1 MSVDHLTAGPDGSE
15 EPGNPSPGNRRPDDR
30 QGPAN
35 RRPPGT
41 VRIGQIGGVDV
52 LVRSSWLLVAAL
64 IAVTFGP
71 AAERA
76 VPGLGG
82 WKYVAGLAF
91 AVLLYLSVLV
101 HEASHALMAKR
112 YGLPVT
118 SITLHFLGGV
128 TEIQGEPDTPGRE
141 FGISVVGPL
150 TSIAV
155 GLVALPLGLLAPDG
169 SLLGVVGFALAFT
182 NLLVGGL
189 NLVPGLPLDG
199 GRVLR
204 AGVWKLTG
212 NPHQGTIVAGWG
224 GRVAAVLVLLYPV
237 VREAVLQQPRN
248 IIDYVFAFVI
258 ASFLWG
264 GATAAIRSAR
274 IRRRLPALQA
284 RNLARRTLAV
294 PHDMPLA
301 EAVRRAHDAQAG
313 SIVVLDSSGRPDAI
327 VNEAAV
333 LATPEDRRPWL
344 PVSAVSRSL
353 EPGLTFSADMS
364 GEPLIQ
370 AMQRAPASE
379 YLLLDGDGSI
389 FGVLVTDDVDRAFA
403 AGT

>member
-1 MSVDHLTAGPDGSE
+1 MDHRTAGPDDSE
-15 EPGNPSPGNRRPDDR
+15 KPGLER
-30 QGPAN
+30 QTS

-41 VRIGQIGGVDV
+41 LRIGQIGGVDV

-71 AAERA
+71 TVEDVA
-76 VPGLGG
+76 PGLGG

-91 AVLLYLSVLV
+91 AVLLYLSVLL

-155 GLVALPLGLLAPDG
+155 GLLAIPLALVSPEQSLLAVAAYG
-169 SLLGVVGFALAFT
+169 LAFT
-182 NLLVGGL
+182 NLLVGVL

-224 GRVAAVLVLLYPV
+224 GRVAAVLLMLYPF
-237 VREAVLQQPRN
+237 VRELAFGHPAS
-248 IIDYVFAFVI
+248 ITDYLFAFVI
-258 ASFLWG
+258 ATFLWG

-274 IRRRLPALQA
+274 IRRRLPALRA
-284 RNLARRTLAV
+284 RTLARRTLAV
-294 PHDMPLA
+294 PQDMPLA
-301 EAVRRAHDAQAG
+301 EAVRRAHDEQAG
-313 SIVVLDSSGRPDAI
+313 SIVVLDSSGRPHAI

-370 AMQRAPASE
+370 AMQRAPATE
-379 YLLLDGDGSI
+379 YLLLDKDGSI
-389 FGVLVTDDVDRAFA
+389 FGVLVTDDVDKAFA
-403 AGT
+403 AGI

>member
-1 MSVDHLTAGPDGSE
+1 VNQRAAGPDDSGR
-15 EPGNPSPGNRRPDDR
+15 PGDLGQPTHRRP
-30 QGPAN
+30 A
-35 RRPPGT
+35 GT
-41 VRIGQIGGVDV
+41 LRIGQIGGVDV

-64 IAVTFGP
+64 ISLTLAPMINRVQ
-71 AAERA
+71 
-76 VPGLGG
+76 PGLGG
-82 WKYVAGLAF
+82 WAYVAGLAF
-91 AVLLYLSVLV
+91 AVLLYLSVLL

-112 YGLPVT
+112 YGLPVK

-128 TEIQGEPDTPGRE
+128 TEIEGEPDTPGRE

-155 GLVALPLGLLAPDG
+155 GLLAIPLLVLAPDR
-169 SLLGVVGFALAFT
+169 SLLEMAARAMLWA
-182 NLLVGGL
+182 NLLVGVL

-204 AGVWKLTG
+204 AAVWKVTG

-224 GRVAAVLVLLYPV
+224 GRVAAVLVVLYPFLAELLV
-237 VREAVLQQPRN
+237 GQPAD
-248 IIDYVFAFVI
+248 ITDYVFSFVI
-258 ASFLWG
+258 AGFLWS
-264 GATAAIRSAR
+264 GASGSIASAR
-274 IRRRLPALQA
+274 IRRRLPALRA
-284 RNLARRTLAV
+284 RALARRTLAV

-301 EAVRRAHDAQAG
+301 EAVRRAHDEHAG
-313 SIVVLDSSGRPDAI
+313 SIVVLDSAGAPHAI

-353 EPGLTFSADMS
+353 EPGLMFSADMA
-364 GEPLIQ
+364 GEPLIL

-379 YLLLDGDGSI
+379 YLLLDRDGGI
-389 FGVLVTDDVDRAFA
+389 FGVLVTDDVDKAFA
-403 AGT
+403 AGI

>member
-1 MSVDHLTAGPDGSE
+1 VDQRTAGPDGS
-15 EPGNPSPGNRRPDDR
+15 GDDSRRR
-30 QGPAN
+30 GGPERPTT

-41 VRIGQIGGVDV
+41 FRIGQIGGVDV

-64 IAVTFGP
+64 ISVMLAP
-71 AAERA
+71 AIER
-76 VPGLGG
+76 VQPGLGG

-91 AVLLYLSVLV
+91 AVLLYLSVLL

-112 YGLPVT
+112 YGLPVK

-128 TEIQGEPDTPGRE
+128 TEIDGEPDTPGRE
-141 FGISVVGPL
+141 FGVSVVGPL

-155 GLVALPLGLLAPDG
+155 GLVAIPLAILTPNN
-169 SLLGVVGFALAFT
+169 SLLDLAAKALAGA
-182 NLLVGGL
+182 NLLVGVL

-204 AGVWKLTG
+204 AAVWKVTG

-224 GRVAAVLVLLYPV
+224 GRVAAVLVVLYPLV
-237 VREAVLQQPRN
+237 SEIFFGRRPNVT
-248 IIDYVFAFVI
+248 DYVFAFVI
-258 ASFLWG
+258 ASFLWS
-264 GATAAIRSAR
+264 GASQSIMSAR
-274 IRRRLPALQA
+274 VRRRLPALRA
-284 RNLARRTLAV
+284 RTLARRTLAV
-294 PHDMPLA
+294 PQSMPLA
-301 EAVRRAHDAQAG
+301 EAVRRAHDEQAG
-313 SIVVLDSSGRPDAI
+313 SIVVLDSTGAPYAI

-344 PVSAVSRSL
+344 PVSAVARSL

-364 GEPLIQ
+364 GEPLIL
-370 AMQRAPASE
+370 AMQKAPASE

-389 FGVLVTDDVDRAFA
+389 YGVLVTDDVDKAFA
-403 AGT
+403 AGI